1 LQKENVEMGT
11 DWKKQTRRLLTLTAL
26 ALLLALSG
34 VFGPVAIEQAVGG
47 NLISTTHA
55 CGNQGGGC

>member
-1 LQKENVEMGT
+1 MGT
-11 DWKKQTRRLLTLTAL
+11 DWKKQTRRVLTLTAL

-34 VFGPVAIEQAVGG
+34 VFGPVALEQAVGG
-47 NLISTTHA
+47 NLVSTTHTAHA